1 MNDENIKT
9 YSSSA
14 RIKAFLKQRLPLII
28 LSIGCFAFVFK
39 DVINWKLN
47 TDNVY
52 TLIVSM
58 IITYFFTMYVV
69 IIMGKMGIKAGKN
82 NDIFLAT
89 LDYYTNAK
97 KDCEPY
103 RQHLGKFCKMKTEE
117 EQILMQ
123 KHILDEENLEI
134 EKLYEYDLNKMTK
147 RQRKII
153 AKAKKIKTIRLQE
166 RDLMSERGWSKKA
179 QWGTYLGKSEREFVI
194 ANETTNSLSKFILP
208 IAITLLG
215 IESVVMSNIL
225 GGLIKVA
232 VVLFS
237 GLINYLSNEDFALNE
252 LRNRFINK
260 ADFLKEFKALCET
273 GYFDEPVKLE
283 IENEILESS
292 SN

>member
-1 MNDENIKT
+1 
-9 YSSSA
+9 
-14 RIKAFLKQRLPLII
+14 
-28 LSIGCFAFVFK
+28 
-39 DVINWKLN
+39 
-47 TDNVY
+47 
-52 TLIVSM
+52 
-58 IITYFFTMYVV
+58 
-69 IIMGKMGIKAGKN
+69 
-82 NDIFLAT
+82 
-89 LDYYTNAK
+89 
-97 KDCEPY
+97 
-103 RQHLGKFCKMKTEE
+103 
-117 EQILMQ
+117 MQ
-123 KHILDEENLEI
+123 KQILDEENLLI
-134 EKLYEYDLNKMTK
+134 EELYKYELKKMTK

-194 ANETTNSLSKFILP
+194 ANETANSLSKFILP
-208 IAITLLG
+208 IAITLIG
-215 IESVVMSNIL
+215 IESVVMSNVI

-273 GYFDEPVKLE
+273 GFFDEPVK

>member
-14 RIKAFLKQRLPLII
+14 RIKAFLKQRLPLIV

-47 TDNVY
+47 TENVY
-52 TLIVSM
+52 TLITSM
-58 IITYFFTMYVV
+58 TITYFFTMYVV
-69 IIMGKMGIKAGKN
+69 IIMGKMGRKAGKS

-123 KHILDEENLEI
+123 KQILDEENLEI
-134 EKLYEYDLNKMTK
+134 EKLYKYDLKKMTK

-208 IAITLLG
+208 IAITLIG
-215 IESVVMSNIL
+215 IESVVMSNVI

-237 GLINYLSNEDFALNE
+237 GLINYLSNEDFAINE

-273 GYFDEPVKLE
+273 GFFDDPVKLE
-283 IENEILESS
+283 LENEILESS

>member
-14 RIKAFLKQRLPLII
+14 RIKAFLKQRLPLIV

-47 TDNVY
+47 TDNIY

-69 IIMGKMGIKAGKN
+69 IIMGKMGIKAGKS

-123 KHILDEENLEI
+123 KQILDEENLEI
-134 EKLYEYDLNKMTK
+134 EKLYKYELNKMTK

-208 IAITLLG
+208 IAITLIG
-215 IESVVMSNIL
+215 IESVVMSNVI

-237 GLINYLSNEDFALNE
+237 GLINYLSNEDFAINE

-273 GYFDEPVKLE
+273 GFFDEPVKLE

>member
-14 RIKAFLKQRLPLII
+14 RIKAFLKQRLPLIV
-28 LSIGCFAFVFK
+28 LSVGCFAFVFK

-47 TDNVY
+47 TDNIY

-69 IIMGKMGIKAGKN
+69 IIMGKMGIKAGKS

-123 KHILDEENLEI
+123 KHILDEENLLVE
-134 EKLYEYDLNKMTK
+134 ELYKYDLNKMTK
-147 RQRKII
+147 RQRKVI

>member
-14 RIKAFLKQRLPLII
+14 RIKAFLKQRLPLIV

-69 IIMGKMGIKAGKN
+69 IIMGKMGIKAGKS

-123 KHILDEENLEI
+123 KQILDEENLEI
-134 EKLYEYDLNKMTK
+134 EKLYKYELNKMTK

-208 IAITLLG
+208 IAITLIG
-215 IESVVMSNIL
+215 IESVVMSNVI

-273 GYFDEPVKLE
+273 GFFDEPVKIE